1 MDALQKYRRFILPG
15 LLVATIAAWVL
26 TPTTRAKP
34 IHGPCL
40 VHADCHG
47 SERCLVK
54 PASDGFATMGECVD
68 PCEGDLQC
76 PAQQRCG
83 QFVEA
88 GQYWTLPS
96 SGKGR
101 GAPVGACLPGARS
114 DG

>member
-1 MDALQKYRRFILPG
+1 MDALQRNMRFVAPG
-15 LLVATIAAWVL
+15 LLVAMIAVWVL

-40 VHADCHG
+40 VHADCHA

-54 PASDGFATMGECVD
+54 PAGDGFATTGECVD

-76 PAQQRCG
+76 PSQQRCEE
-83 QFVEA
+83 FVEA

-96 SGKGR
+96 SGKGK